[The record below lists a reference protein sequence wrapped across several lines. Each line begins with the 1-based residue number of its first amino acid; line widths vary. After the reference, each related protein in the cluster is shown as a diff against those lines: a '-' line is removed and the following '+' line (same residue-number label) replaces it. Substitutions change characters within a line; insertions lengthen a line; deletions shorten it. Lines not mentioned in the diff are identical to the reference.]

1 MGILNRKL
9 RFAAQP
15 DGTPTDTE
23 SATDKTGGTKAD
35 PTVEFTLEQYATI
48 LVVLDLEDN
57 ATPEDVVAAITKLAE
72 DAVKTTQEQQDESA
86 KIAASLSRSAD
97 SVRIDMNAWQD
108 MQHAIERGV
117 SVQQQSHR
125 LEAEQVVDQAIRL
138 GKASPGRREH
148 WIKAYHQDKRD
159 TTSRL
164 SRADEIP
171 TIEMGYS
178 KNSLEEPKPNGW
190 VR

>member
-1 MGILNRKL
+1 M
-9 RFAAQP
+9 
-15 DGTPTDTE
+15 
-23 SATDKTGGTKAD
+23 
-35 PTVEFTLEQYATI
+35 EQYATI

-72 DAVKTTQEQQDESA
+72 DAVKTTARATGRVCQNCSISFA
-86 KIAASLSRSAD
+86 LPAD

-117 SVQQQSHR
+117 SVEQQSHR
-125 LEAEQVVDQAIRL
+125 LEAEQVVDQSIRL

-159 TTSRL
+159 TISRL
-164 SRADEIP
+164 RRADEIP